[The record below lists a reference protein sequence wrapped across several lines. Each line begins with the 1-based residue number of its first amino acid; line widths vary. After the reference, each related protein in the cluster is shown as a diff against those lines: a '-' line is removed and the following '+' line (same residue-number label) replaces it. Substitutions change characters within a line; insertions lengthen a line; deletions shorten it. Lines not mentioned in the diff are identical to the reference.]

1 MHGACTLHCTV
12 PYPYTGYH
20 LARAAP
26 LETSVNL
33 EYEYEYAEYRIFERC
48 SGGKIAKRLA
58 EERYG
63 LTGGFEPTKALQR
76 DKCEE
81 KG

>member
-1 MHGACTLHCTV
+1 M
-12 PYPYTGYH
+12 YH
-20 LARAAP
+20 PERAAP

-33 EYEYEYAEYRIFERC
+33 EYAEYRIFERC